1 MRMWL
6 VSVSMCVYA
15 RGEEGFSVRRVWA
28 RSGIGMVCE
37 SREGDTCDQQAKQG
51 TTHILV
57 LLSVN
62 WCPEGGLLSL
72 AASGNHDRGQA

>member
-1 MRMWL
+1 
-6 VSVSMCVYA
+6 
-15 RGEEGFSVRRVWA
+15 
-28 RSGIGMVCE
+28 MVCE